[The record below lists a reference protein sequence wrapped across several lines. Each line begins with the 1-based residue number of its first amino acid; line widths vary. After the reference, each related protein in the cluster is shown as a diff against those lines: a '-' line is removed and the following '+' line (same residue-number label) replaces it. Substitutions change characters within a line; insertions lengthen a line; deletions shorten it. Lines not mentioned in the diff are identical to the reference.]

1 MLSRLRIQIEV
12 SQIIK
17 IQWCDFLS
25 YLKSHEFSGLIHE
38 ADTVLPE
45 RIERLLNFCFDSFF
59 YFL

>member
-1 MLSRLRIQIEV
+1 MLSRQRIQIEV

-25 YLKSHEFSGLIHE
+25 YLKSHEYGGLIKE

-45 RIERLLNFCFDSFF
+45 RIERLKFF
-59 YFL
+59 F